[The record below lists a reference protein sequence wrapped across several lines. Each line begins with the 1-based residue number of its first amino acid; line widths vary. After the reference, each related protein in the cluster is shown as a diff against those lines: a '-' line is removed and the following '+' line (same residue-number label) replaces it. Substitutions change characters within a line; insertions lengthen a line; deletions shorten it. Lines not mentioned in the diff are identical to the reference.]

1 MIPHGIHFDIPEH
14 VYRADPAYSYS
25 QVTQMLPTPADYKW
39 CKDHKPPHTY
49 AMAAGTLI
57 GRLVLEPERNA
68 FESFSIKPEPRAPNG
83 WEADQHAAGLIPI
96 KTSDIEECK
105 LAAESLRNHPIAGP
119 ILTGEGRSEVTIIF
133 DVDGIRCKARID
145 RVPDETDYLADLK
158 KTRDAQ
164 PGRWVDGKTDAYF
177 QQSKFAYQV
186 KDMGYYIQAGLY
198 LHGWNQVCPES
209 PRTRW
214 RNVCVEQD
222 PPCKVMVYEL
232 EQAAIKRGLEE
243 FKSLLKKLRECE
255 DSGVWP
261 GYEEKV
267 EVIGLPK

>member
-1 MIPHGIHFDIPEH
+1 MIPLGVHFDIPEH

-39 CKDHKPPHTY
+39 WVDHKPPHTM

-57 GRLVLEPERNA
+57 GRLVLEPERDA

-83 WEADQHAAGLIPI
+83 WEAAQHAAGLIPI

-133 DVDGIRCKARID
+133 EVDGIRCKARID
-145 RVPDETDYLADLK
+145 RVPDDTDYLVDLK

-198 LHGWNQVCPES
+198 LYGWNQACPES
-209 PRTRW
+209 PRARW
-214 RNVCVEQD
+214 INVCVEQD

-232 EQAAIKRGLEE
+232 EQEAIKRGLED
-243 FKSLLKKLRECE
+243 FKRLLKKLRECE

>member
-1 MIPHGIHFDIPEH
+1 M
-14 VYRADPAYSYS
+14 
-25 QVTQMLPTPADYKW
+25 
-39 CKDHKPPHTY
+39 
-49 AMAAGTLI
+49 
-57 GRLVLEPERNA
+57 ERC
-68 FESFSIKPEPRAPNG
+68 PR
-83 WEADQHAAGLIPI
+83 GLIPI
-96 KTSDIEECK
+96 TVGDIEECK

-164 PGRWVDGKTDAYF
+164 PGRWVDGKADAYF

-214 RNVCVEQD
+214 LNVCVEQD